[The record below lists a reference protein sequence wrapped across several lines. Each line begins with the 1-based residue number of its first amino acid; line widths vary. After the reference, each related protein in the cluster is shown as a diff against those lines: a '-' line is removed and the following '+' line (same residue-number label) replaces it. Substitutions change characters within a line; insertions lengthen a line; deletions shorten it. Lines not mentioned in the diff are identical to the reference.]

1 MKHLFAILAL
11 TLFGT
16 IAGFAQAS
24 SSSDDFKKAEFSAT
38 YSQAD
43 MKFKEY
49 SRDTLLR
56 NNSTLGN
63 TFSKRDKFEKGF
75 EVSGVYNF
83 SRYIGGRAAFSLN
96 FNGRKG
102 RVNNQAFEVKE
113 RFTNYLFGVQ
123 LKDNKADTA
132 NRFRPFGYV
141 MAGIANT
148 KSTLKNCSAFGVIC
162 PGSLNRGRTGFTS
175 AIGGGVDIKI
185 TNNISFRAIQVE
197 YQTGKINQGVKVSTG
212 IVF

>member
-1 MKHLFAILAL
+1 MKNLLAILAL
-11 TLFGT
+11 TLLGT
-16 IAGFAQAS
+16 VAGFAQGS
-24 SSSDDFKKAEFSAT
+24 SSSDDFKKVEVSAV

-43 MKFKEY
+43 MKFREY
-49 SRDTLLR
+49 SKDTQLR
-56 NNSTLGN
+56 NNSSLGN

-75 EVSGVYNF
+75 EVSGVYNV
-83 SRYIGGRAAFSLN
+83 SRYIGARAAFSIN

-141 MAGIANT
+141 MAGVANT
-148 KSTLKNCSAFGVIC
+148 RSTLKNCSAFGAIC
-162 PGSLNRGRTGFTS
+162 PSSLNRSRTAFTS

-185 TNNISFRAIQVE
+185 TNNISFRAVQVE